1 MKRMIRVMSALLA
14 LCFALASLAAC
25 AAKQPSNGFVD
36 GEVGTNAD
44 SNSSFWDGV
53 MGAPS
58 MKDEALKP
66 EAPGD
71 GAYGGAM
78 DDVADGEVAEGA
90 PSGGASGSHGGMGGG
105 TSFEQQAGQ
114 LTGSEWNDNDH
125 FDAFVE
131 KLEGQG
137 LGWYDI
143 AAKWNLVASR
153 RIHVRVKN
161 GDGPVALA
169 GVVLQDTQ
177 GEVLYTAVTDA
188 DGDAYLFY
196 DLNRSA
202 VMKTPARITVTGRDG
217 KSVTHQLTG
226 NERTVTVELAS
237 ATAIT
242 KLDVMFMIDTTG
254 SMSDELEYLKAEM
267 GDVIRRVAG
276 ECNVTVRT
284 SVNFYR
290 DKGDEYELRYF
301 DFREDVDEAVKLLA
315 KQYAAGGGDYEEAV
329 DTALDYAIN
338 QARWDDEAVKLVF
351 LVLDAPPH
359 YNVETIRSIT
369 ASIKKAAEAGIRII
383 PVASSGVNTTCQV
396 LFRTWAALTGGTY
409 TYLTDHSGIGG
420 SHQKPDVEEQNVE
433 LLNNMLVRI
442 IKEYVEGGKQEDLI
456 APVGPHKNDCANID
470 QAIASEIKIAYCKFT
485 CEKNYGGDLRFE
497 PSDMI
502 ITRYEGKIGEC
513 HIVMMAG
520 DEIDYGAAIR
530 EEEVAGYTLWF
541 SDGQPVY
548 AYHGGSFYTIG
559 EAFEAGL
566 LSREDVYKISTIFSP
581 V

>member
-1 MKRMIRVMSALLA
+1 MKRNYRIWTALLA
-14 LCFALASLAAC
+14 VCFLLSGLIGC
-25 AAKQPSNGFVD
+25 AAEPPSGGVSNGLAD
-36 GEVGTNAD
+36 GEVGTNAGESED
-44 SNSSFWDGV
+44 KPFWDGWFDSSSA
-53 MGAPS
+53 MKPS
-58 MKDEALKP
+58 
-66 EAPGD
+66 APGAAD
-71 GAYGGAM
+71 GADDSAEGDYIYGGA
-78 DDVADGEVAEGA
+78 AEEA
-90 PSGGASGSHGGMGGG
+90 PSGGVSGSHGGKGEG

-153 RIHVRVKN
+153 RVHVQVKN
-161 GDGPVALA
+161 AGKPVALA
-169 GVVLQDTQ
+169 SVVLYDTQ
-177 GEVLYTAVTDA
+177 GEVLYTAITDA

-196 DLNRSA
+196 DLNRSLVA
-202 VMKTPARITVTGRDG
+202 GAPAYVTVTGRDG
-217 KSVTHQLTG
+217 QSVTHQLTG
-226 NERTVTVELAS
+226 DKRKATVELAS
-237 ATAIT
+237 TSTVT

-276 ECNVTVRT
+276 ECNVSVRT

-301 DFREDVDEAVKLLA
+301 DFREDVNEAVKLLA

-359 YNVETIRSIT
+359 YNTDAIRSIT

-442 IKEYVEGGKQEDLI
+442 IKEYVEGEPEATENLIQAGKVASIEVSSRPEAENYARKYTSAEMI
-456 APVGPHKNDCANID
+456 ERIVGCINALELK
-470 QAIASEIKIAYCKFT
+470 
-485 CEKNYGGDLRFE
+485 GDLQENPGELDGFVYLIVVKYQDGGEQTICLLGDFIRLPDNE
-497 PSDMI
+497 W
-502 ITRYEGKIGEC
+502 YEISLEQR
-513 HIVMMAG
+513 
-520 DEIDYGAAIR
+520 R
-530 EEEVAGYTLWF
+530 ELENLIQEK
-541 SDGQPVY
+541 P
-548 AYHGGSFYTIG
+548 
-559 EAFEAGL
+559 
-566 LSREDVYKISTIFSP
+566 
-581 V
+581 